1 MGKLCRFCGSFGRI
15 LSLNVKTITD
25 EGHELNWCTE
35 CGKVQNEYLKK
46 TIKYH
51 R

>member
-15 LSLNVKTITD
+15 VSLNVKIITD
-25 EGHELNWCTE
+25 ESYELQWCTE
-35 CGKVQNEYLKK
+35 CGKVQNEY
-46 TIKYH
+46 